1 MVGGRNSS
9 KAQKVTFAGLIITL
23 GIVYGDIGT
32 SPLYVLNAIGA
43 SLYDINV
50 NTIMGSVS
58 CIFWTITLQTTIKY
72 IGIALRA
79 DNKGEGGIFA
89 LFALIRK
96 KYRWAY
102 FIALI
107 GGCML
112 LADSIITPAIT
123 VTSAIEGLQVKYPD
137 IKVVPIVL
145 IIICA
150 LFFSQQFGT
159 RFLGK
164 SFGPVMMIWFIV
176 LASFGIVQII
186 KFPAILASLNPKYAI
201 DLLTNHPGAFLL
213 LGAVFLATTG
223 AEALYADMG
232 HCGARNIRITWIF
245 VKSSLILNYLGQA
258 VWAIH
263 NPNFAEL
270 GLNPFYGIIPDW
282 FILPGIF
289 IATCA
294 AVIASQALISSS
306 FTIVSEAISLN
317 FWPKMVIKYPTE
329 IKGQMFVP
337 NINLFLWIGC
347 MGVVLIFQ
355 SSLAMEAAYGL
366 AIIFNMLMTTSLLI
380 LYLFRNKVPF
390 YFIVFFGL
398 VYYII
403 EGVFLA
409 ANLTKFSHG
418 GWFTITIST
427 ALAIIMYS
435 WYNGRRIKNS
445 LMTYT
450 SINQLLQVL
459 RKVRK
464 DHSIP
469 KYASNLIYITKA
481 DKKNEIES
489 TIVYSLLNRQPK
501 RADIYWFLHVDIK
514 DEPYAFEYEV
524 THYERGLIIKVDFYL
539 GFRVEP
545 KINLFF
551 KQVLEDMNKCGEVN
565 IISSYPS
572 LGEFSVLGDN
582 RYILI
587 DRILT
592 AEHKFNIRERLI
604 MNISDIIRIMAI
616 PEAKSLHLDASSFMM
631 EKVPLGKP
639 DHLPTRI
646 KRVGNGHKGQFTPCE

>member
-1 MVGGRNSS
+1 MVGVRSSS

-58 CIFWTITLQTTIKY
+58 CIFWTITLQTSIKY

-145 IIICA
+145 IIISA

-164 SFGPVMMIWFIV
+164 SFGPVMMVWFIV

-186 KFPAILASLNPKYAI
+186 KFPAILTSLNPKYAI

-337 NINLFLWIGC
+337 NINLFLW
-347 MGVVLIFQ
+347 
-355 SSLAMEAAYGL
+355 
-366 AIIFNMLMTTSLLI
+366 
-380 LYLFRNKVPF
+380 
-390 YFIVFFGL
+390 
-398 VYYII
+398 
-403 EGVFLA
+403 
-409 ANLTKFSHG
+409 
-418 GWFTITIST
+418 
-427 ALAIIMYS
+427 
-435 WYNGRRIKNS
+435 
-445 LMTYT
+445 
-450 SINQLLQVL
+450 
-459 RKVRK
+459 
-464 DHSIP
+464 D
-469 KYASNLIYITKA
+469 
-481 DKKNEIES
+481 
-489 TIVYSLLNRQPK
+489 
-501 RADIYWFLHVDIK
+501 
-514 DEPYAFEYEV
+514 
-524 THYERGLIIKVDFYL
+524 
-539 GFRVEP
+539 
-545 KINLFF
+545 
-551 KQVLEDMNKCGEVN
+551 
-565 IISSYPS
+565 
-572 LGEFSVLGDN
+572 
-582 RYILI
+582 
-587 DRILT
+587 
-592 AEHKFNIRERLI
+592 
-604 MNISDIIRIMAI
+604 
-616 PEAKSLHLDASSFMM
+616 
-631 EKVPLGKP
+631 
-639 DHLPTRI
+639 
-646 KRVGNGHKGQFTPCE
+646 QFA